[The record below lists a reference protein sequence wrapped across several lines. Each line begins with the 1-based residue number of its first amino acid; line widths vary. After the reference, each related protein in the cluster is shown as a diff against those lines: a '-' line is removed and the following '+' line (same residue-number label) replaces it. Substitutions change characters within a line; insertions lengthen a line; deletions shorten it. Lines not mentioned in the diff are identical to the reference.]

1 MKFLPAGEN
10 MTNSSEKPLFVKAL
24 LAFNDNYIWCI
35 DNGTDAIVID
45 PGDADVVMEELQKR
59 SLSLCAIL
67 LTHRHD
73 DHIGGLPRLT
83 EKFSVPVYGPKKD
96 DIVGVNNPLQ
106 EADSL
111 TINTLNLTFSVL
123 DVPGHTKGHI
133 AYYSQQYNWLFCG
146 DMLFGA
152 GCGRMF
158 EGTPEIMVSSLAK
171 FTALPDE
178 TLVFAAHEYT
188 LSNLKFALEI
198 EPNNPDI
205 LKRLQED
212 LLKQNKK
219 EPTLPSTIALEKK
232 TNPFLRNNEPDVL
245 KQLLSLGLIK
255 EKNTI
260 DAFAAMREWKNT
272 YR

>member
-1 MKFLPAGEN
+1 
-10 MTNSSEKPLFVKAL
+10 MTNLSEKPLFVKAL

-45 PGDADVVMEELQKR
+45 PGDADVVIKELQKR
-59 SLSLCAIL
+59 SLSLNAIL

-83 EKFSVPVYGPKKD
+83 EKFSVPVYGPKND
-96 DIVGVNNPLQ
+96 DIVGVNQPLQ
-106 EADSL
+106 EKDFL
-111 TINTLNLTFSVL
+111 TINALNLSFTIL

-133 AYYSQQYNWLFCG
+133 AYYSPVHEWLFCG

-158 EGTPEIMVSSLAK
+158 EGTPEIMISSLAK
-171 FTALPDE
+171 LSALPE
-178 TLVFAAHEYT
+178 KTLVFAAHEYT

-198 EPNNPDI
+198 EPNNPDT
-205 LKRLQED
+205 LKRLEND
-212 LLKQNKK
+212 SIKRSKNK
-219 EPTLPSTIALEKK
+219 PTLPSTIELEKK
-232 TNPFLRNNEPDVL
+232 TNPFLRHTEPLVL

-255 EKNTI
+255 EKNAV
-260 DAFAAMREWKNT
+260 DAFAAMREWKNI

>member
-1 MKFLPAGEN
+1 
-10 MTNSSEKPLFVKAL
+10 MTNLPEKPLFVKAL

-45 PGDADVVMEELQKR
+45 PGDADVVIEELQKR
-59 SLSLCAIL
+59 SLSLNAIL
-67 LTHRHD
+67 LTHRHE

-83 EKFSVPVYGPKKD
+83 EKFPVPIYGPKND
-96 DIVGVNNPLQ
+96 AILGVNHPLQ
-106 EADSL
+106 EKDLL
-111 TINTLNLTFSVL
+111 TLHSLNLSFTVL

-133 AYYSQQYNWLFCG
+133 AYYSAAHHWLFCG

-158 EGTPEIMVSSLAK
+158 EGTPEMMISSLAK
-171 FTALPDE
+171 LASLPEE

-198 EPNNPDI
+198 EPDNP
-205 LKRLQED
+205 D
-212 LLKQNKK
+212 LLKRWQDDTIKRNQK

-232 TNPFLRNNEPDVL
+232 TNPFLRHAEPDVL
-245 KQLLSLGLIK
+245 KQLFSLGLIK
-255 EKNTI
+255 EKNPI